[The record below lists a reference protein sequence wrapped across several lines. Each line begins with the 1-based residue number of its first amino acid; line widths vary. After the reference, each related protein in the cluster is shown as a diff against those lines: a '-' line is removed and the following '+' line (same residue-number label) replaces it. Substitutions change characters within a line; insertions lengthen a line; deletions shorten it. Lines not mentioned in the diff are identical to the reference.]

1 MAVYKIFPTQDA
13 TLYSLFPQMNTGLD
27 EIIEATLTTFAYS
40 DPNPQASRF
49 LIQFSEEEIDDILQ
63 NKIGITGSSQLL
75 NNNLWKANLQ
85 CFVATVTGLNKNTTV
100 ECYPIAGEWGMGT
113 GRYLD
118 DPISTDGT
126 SWYWQ
131 DYSGSTLWPTIFNAL
146 PNRTGS
152 YTGSGTSNEQNP
164 YAGGGVWWTGSN
176 VSYFNSNT
184 YPISASVTFG
194 FYENKDLNFD
204 ITNAI
209 RARYTGAISPDGFI
223 IKQETE
229 FIYNKDIQ
237 PELKYFSRDTNTIYP
252 PALQFSWRD
261 YSFNTGSSTQTILNT
276 LPATIN
282 LAQNPGVFFSQSVN
296 RFRLNAR
303 PEFPIQLWTTG
314 SVYLNNYYLPTA
326 SYYAIKDLETNEYV
340 VEFDTQ
346 FTQLSADATSSYFD
360 VYMNGLE
367 PERYY
372 AILIKSNI
380 AGTTQVFD
388 NQYYFKVING

>member
-27 EIIEATLTTFAYS
+27 EIIEATLTTF
-40 DPNPQASRF
+40 
-49 LIQFSEEEIDDILQ
+49 
-63 NKIGITGSSQLL
+63 
-75 NNNLWKANLQ
+75 
-85 CFVATVTGLNKNTTV
+85 
-100 ECYPIAGEWGMGT
+100 MGT

-131 DYSGSTLWPTIFNAL
+131 NYSGSTLWPTTYASL

-152 YTGSGTSNEQNP
+152 YTGSGTSQATNA

-194 FYENKDLNFD
+194 FYENKDLNFN

-209 RARYTGAISPDGFI
+209 RARYTGAISADGFI

-303 PEFPIQLWTTG
+303 PEFPIQLWTTS
-314 SVYLNNYYLPTA
+314 SVYLNNFYLPTS
-326 SYYAIKDLETNEYV
+326 SYYAIKDLETNEFV
-340 VEFDTQ
+340 VEFDNL
-346 FTQLSADATSSYFD
+346 FTQISADSESSYFD

>member
-85 CFVATVTGLNKNTTV
+85 CYVATVTGLNKDTTV
-100 ECYPIAGEWGMGT
+100 ECYPVYGEWGMGT

-118 DPISTDGT
+118 DPISTNGT

-131 DYSGSTLWPTIFNAL
+131 DYSGSNLWPTVYSAL

-152 YTGSGTSNEQNP
+152 YTGSGTSQATNA

-194 FYENKDLNFD
+194 FYENKDLNFNV
-204 ITNAI
+204 TNAI
-209 RARYTGAISPDGFI
+209 RARYTGAISADGFI
-223 IKQETE
+223 VKQETE

-326 SYYAIKDLETNEYV
+326 SYYAIKDLETNEFV
-340 VEFDTQ
+340 VEFDNL
-346 FTQLSADATSSYFD
+346 FTQISADSESSYFD

>member
-85 CFVATVTGLNKNTTV
+85 CYVATVTGLNKDTTV
-100 ECYPIAGEWGMGT
+100 ECYPVYGEWGMGT

-118 DPISTDGT
+118 DPISTNGT

-131 DYSGSTLWPTIFNAL
+131 DYSGSNLWPTVYGAL

-152 YTGSGTSNEQNP
+152 YTGSGTSQATNA

-194 FYENKDLNFD
+194 FYENKDLNFNV
-204 ITNAI
+204 TNAI
-209 RARYTGAISPDGFI
+209 RARYTGAISADGFI
-223 IKQETE
+223 VKQETE

-237 PELKYFSRDTNTIYP
+237 LELKYFSRDTNTIYP

-326 SYYAIKDLETNEYV
+326 SYYAIKDLETNEFV
-340 VEFDTQ
+340 VEFDNL
-346 FTQLSADATSSYFD
+346 FTQISADSESSYFD

>member
-49 LIQFSEEEIDDILQ
+49 LIQFSEDEIDDVLQ

-75 NNNLWKANLQ
+75 NNNLWRANLQ
-85 CFVATVTGLNKNTTV
+85 CFVATVTGLNKDTTV
-100 ECYPIAGEWGMGT
+100 ECYPVAGGWGMGT

-131 DYSGSTLWPTIFNAL
+131 NYSGSTLWPTTYASL

-152 YTGSGTSNEQNP
+152 YTGSGTSQATNA

-194 FYENKDLNFD
+194 FYENKDLNFN

-209 RARYTGAISPDGFI
+209 RARYTGAISADGFI

-303 PEFPIQLWTTG
+303 PEFPIQLWTTS
-314 SVYLNNYYLPTA
+314 SVYLNNFYLPTS
-326 SYYAIKDLETNEYV
+326 SYYAIKDLETNEFV
-340 VEFDTQ
+340 VEFDNL
-346 FTQLSADATSSYFD
+346 FTQISADSESSYFD